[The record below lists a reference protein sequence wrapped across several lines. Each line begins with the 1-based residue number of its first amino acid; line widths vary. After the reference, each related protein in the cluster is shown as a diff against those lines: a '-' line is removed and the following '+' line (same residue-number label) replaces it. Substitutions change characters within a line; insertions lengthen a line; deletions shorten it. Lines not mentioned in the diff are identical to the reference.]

1 MGVLKD
7 MVFPAE
13 LDRDEYKARRDEL
26 KGRLALLQQHAVKA
40 GMGTVVLFEGWG
52 AAGKGSRISDLV
64 VDLDSRAYSV
74 HTMEEPVGYESRLPF
89 MARYWM
95 RLGKRGTM
103 TIFDQAYYDEL
114 SRAWVED
121 VRLQGDPSQDAASR
135 AQRAAYADERVREH
149 IKSARAF
156 ERQLTDDGFI
166 IVKFFLHITRKMQ
179 SRRLM
184 ALMQDEA
191 SAWKVDQ
198 ADIRQVQHYDVY
210 ERVFERWL
218 KNDSAKDEWC
228 IVPAEFS
235 RNANIQIME
244 ELAARMEEG
253 LRARGV
259 DPDLPIGQ
267 GAALETPAGGTA
279 PTAGAG
285 EALKAPEPMSEPEV
299 LAREVKAAK
308 KRMGDASKLTSRF
321 ELKRVPDLASSRSHP
336 HVMESDEEYRDELR
350 HEQKR
355 LERLSLEMYR
365 HRVPLI
371 VAYEGWDAAGKG
383 GNIKRLAAAMDSR
396 AFRVN
401 PIGPAS
407 TDELARPFL
416 WRFWNRLPRSGHAA
430 IFDRTWYGRVLVER
444 IEGYATKEEWRRAY
458 DEINEFEE
466 DLRIWG
472 AVLVKLWIDVSPDEQ
487 LARFESRQSDPARRW
502 KITPD
507 DWRNR
512 AKNDLY
518 YECVDDMV
526 RLTSTPYAPWHI
538 VQSDD
543 KRYARVKALKIV
555 NKALE
560 KRLDL

>member
-13 LDRDEYKARRDEL
+13 MDRDEYRARREEL
-26 KGRLALLQQHAVKA
+26 KTRLALLQQHAIKA
-40 GMGTVVLFEGWG
+40 NMGTVILFEGWG
-52 AAGKGSRISDLV
+52 ASGKGSRISDLV

-74 HTMEEPVGYESRLPF
+74 HTMEEPVGYEGRLPF

-121 VRLQGDPSQDAASR
+121 VRLQGDPSQDSAARVQMAAR
-135 AQRAAYADERVREH
+135 ADQRVREH
-149 IKSARAF
+149 IRSARAF

-184 ALMQDEA
+184 ELMGDEA

-198 ADIRQVQHYDVY
+198 SDIRQIQHYDEYVQVY
-210 ERVFERWL
+210 ERWL
-218 KNDSAKDEWC
+218 TSDSAKDQWC
-228 IVPAEFS
+228 LVPAEFR
-235 RNANIQIME
+235 RNSNIQIME
-244 ELAARMEEG
+244 ELARRMEQG
-253 LRARGV
+253 LRARGI
-259 DPDLPIGQ
+259 DPDQPIGQ
-267 GAALETPAGGTA
+267 GDALETPAGSATA
-279 PTAGAG
+279 VAPAATQEPT
-285 EALKAPEPMSEPEV
+285 EVLSEPEI
-299 LAREVKAAK
+299 LAREVKKAK
-308 KRMGDASKLTSRF
+308 RRMGDASKLTSRF
-321 ELKRVPDLASSRSHP
+321 ELETVPDLARSRRKP
-336 HVMESDEEYRDELR
+336 HEMDSDDEYHHELKR
-350 HEQKR
+350 EQEN
-355 LERLSLEMYR
+355 LARLSLEMYR

-383 GNIKRLAAAMDSR
+383 GNIKRLTAAMDAR
-396 AFRVN
+396 GYRVN

-407 TDELARPFL
+407 RDELARPFL
-416 WRFWNRLPRSGHAA
+416 WRFWNRLPRSGHTA

-444 IEGYATKEEWRRAY
+444 IEGFATKDEWRRAY
-458 DEINEFEE
+458 DEINEFED

-472 AVLVKLWIDVSPDEQ
+472 AVLVKFWIDVSPAEQ
-487 LARFESRQSDPARRW
+487 LARFESRQADPARRW

-538 VQSDD
+538 IQSDD

-555 NKALE
+555 NKALSE
-560 KRLDL
+560 RLEL